1 MTVKGTAFLAR
12 MRTLASKASPAEIEA
27 LIKQVAQ
34 EHGVFSQPVL
44 ASTLIPVVQ
53 WIAFNDAAIERFYAG
68 VVRTYWRF
76 GEESAEF
83 ALSGPYKNL
92 VQDRDVEAYAQAVST
107 AWKVYYSR
115 GRAEG
120 VWQGDV
126 FRYSIEDV
134 PVHHVYF
141 EYTACGWVKRGLE
154 LIGAQVLRSRAVQA
168 YSLGDSRVEYHFHCG
183 RIPGVAP

>member
-12 MRTLASKASPAEIEA
+12 MRTLADRVNNAGIDA
-27 LIKQVAQ
+27 LIKELAK
-34 EHGVFSQPVL
+34 EHSVFAQPVL
-44 ASTLIPVVQ
+44 ASTLIPVKA
-53 WIAFNDAAIERFYAG
+53 WIAFNDAAIERFYGG
-68 VVRTYWRF
+68 VLKTYWRF

-92 VQDRDVEAYAQAVST
+92 VQNRDVEAYAQTVST
-107 AWKVYYSR
+107 AWKVYYSH

-120 VWQGDV
+120 VWKGDV
-126 FRYSIEDV
+126 FQYSIEEL

-154 LIGAQVLRSRAVQA
+154 LIGVQVLRSRAVQA
-168 YSLGDSRVEYHFHCG
+168 YSLGDSRVEYHFQCY
-183 RIPGVAP
+183 RTPEAPR